1 MTTLNVSS
9 YLPNLLGPVAIKVA
23 GVAQESRAT
32 INFTGCTAAD
42 DGEQLTIAASV
53 GATPSGTGLRKVVA
67 GVEAGAAAT
76 LVNDDVD
83 AAAAIAGT
91 KISPVFTALLAG
103 ARGIGFEVLT
113 EAGAGPFDDY
123 AIGNYSVLY
132 VTGNSTFTGFV
143 PPAGG
148 RAHLLFVCCPT
159 ANTIGLSN
167 LSGSSLSSN
176 QIALEGNAPSVTA
189 SGFVLL
195 YVPGATKWKL
205 MAYPQF

>member
-1 MTTLNVSS
+1 MPTINVSS
-9 YLPNLLGPVAIKVA
+9 YLPSLLGPVAIKVA
-23 GVAQESRAT
+23 GVDQEPRAT

-53 GATPSGTGLRKVVA
+53 GSTPTGTGLRKVVS
-67 GVEAGAAAT
+67 GTEAAAAA
-76 LVNDDVD
+76 LLVD
-83 AAAAIAGT
+83 ADVNASAAIAGT

-113 EAGAGPFDDY
+113 EAGAGPFNDY

-148 RAHLLFVCCPT
+148 RAHVLFVCCPT
-159 ANTIGLSN
+159 ANTITLSN
-167 LSGSSLSSN
+167 LTGSTAAY
-176 QIALEGNAPSVTA
+176 QIALEGNAPSVSA
-189 SGFVLL
+189 SGFLMI